1 MLPRTRRQA
10 VQSGPRDKPTV
21 HSQNMPTAE
30 HPPVR
35 DAYAAYT
42 NQGFLGRETAATA
55 EMLAGGATPSEV
67 RRRVMEQNLFQLTS
81 ESSRKSTVNA
91 VLARLDNATPSL
103 LRLVTSTEPDTR
115 RLTTLY
121 VILLQ
126 HRLLREFVADV
137 LVPIANLPDE
147 SVTQTNVSVFMQRV
161 ASQQPDVDA
170 WSATTKQKSASNML
184 RVLTD
189 AGVLLR
195 QKPDQHTVLAQWVPA
210 DLRRELEE
218 AGRNEFLK
226 LLLDRGGAA

>member
-1 MLPRTRRQA
+1 M
-10 VQSGPRDKPTV
+10 PTV
-21 HSQNMPTAE
+21 H

-42 NQGFLGRETAATA
+42 NQGFLGRETAVTA
-55 EMLAGGATPSEV
+55 ELLAGGATPSEV
-67 RRRVMEQNLFQLTS
+67 RQRAKEQNLFQLTS

-91 VLARLDNATPSL
+91 VLARLDNATPNL
-103 LRLVTSTEPDTR
+103 LRLVTSIEPDTR
-115 RLTTLY
+115 RLATLY

-137 LVPIANLPDE
+137 LVPKANLSDE
-147 SVTQTNVSVFMQRV
+147 RVTQTDISVFMQRV

-170 WSATTKQKSASNML
+170 WSATTRQKSASNMM

-189 AGVLLR
+189 AGVLDR
-195 QKPDQHTVLAQWVPA
+195 QTRDHHTVHPTWVPA
-210 DLRRELEE
+210 DLRHELEA
-218 AGRNEFLK
+218 AGRHEFLK